1 MALRNLGP
9 LGMKW
14 LKILHILLAI
24 LFLGGILSSF
34 TLTLWLDLSAF
45 DEVYVTYKNLLRI
58 SDNVVR
64 YGAQGTLLV
73 GIVYGMFTTW
83 GFFKHTWLIVKW
95 LIFTVQTVLGIFIVD
110 HLMVANMAL
119 LESEGSAALRDPIF
133 LYNHHFRQS
142 IVVVQIVLTLVILM
156 ISGLKPWRSKSS
168 NSKPAQR
175 STYRVAEGAL
185 MEMKQ
190 KSGNRAGSG

>member
-1 MALRNLGP
+1 MAIRKLGP

-14 LKILHILLAI
+14 LRILHILLAI

-45 DEVYVTYKNLLRI
+45 DEVYVTYKNLLLI
-58 SDNVVR
+58 SDNIVR

-73 GIVYGMFTTW
+73 GIVYGVFTTW

-142 IVVVQIVLTLVILM
+142 IVVVQIVLTLVVLV
-156 ISGLKPWRSKSS
+156 ISGLKPWRAQS
-168 NSKPAQR
+168 SKPKPTPRGAYR
-175 STYRVAEGAL
+175 SAAGAL
-185 MEMKQ
+185 MEAKP
-190 KSGNRAGSG
+190 KSG

>member
-34 TLTLWLDLSAF
+34 TLTVWLDLSAF
-45 DEVYVTYKNLLRI
+45 DEVYITYKNLLLI
-58 SDNVVR
+58 SDNIVR

-73 GIVYGMFTTW
+73 GIVYGAFTTW
-83 GFFKHTWLIVKW
+83 GFFKHRWLTVKW
-95 LIFTVQTVLGIFIVD
+95 LIFTVQTVLGIFLVD

-119 LESEGSAALRDPIF
+119 LESEGSAALHDPSF

-142 IVVVQIVLTLVILM
+142 IVVVQIVLTLVILI
-156 ISGLKPWRSKSS
+156 ISGLKPWRSQSS
-168 NSKPAQR
+168 NAKPTVR
-175 STYRVAEGAL
+175 GSYTPAEEVL
-185 MEMKQ
+185 K
-190 KSGNRAGSG
+190 RGSVR

>member
-1 MALRNLGP
+1 MAIRKLGP

-34 TLTLWLDLSAF
+34 TLTVRLDLAAF
-45 DEVYVTYKNLLRI
+45 DEVYVTYKNLLLI
-58 SDNVVR
+58 SDNIVR

-73 GIVYGMFTTW
+73 GIVYGLFTTW
-83 GFFKHTWLIVKW
+83 GFFKHTWLTVKW

-119 LESEGSAALRDPIF
+119 LESEGRAALRDPIF

-142 IVVVQIVLTLVILM
+142 IVVVQIGLTLFVLV
-156 ISGLKPWRSKSS
+156 ISGLKPWRPKRS
-168 NSKPAQR
+168 NPKPTLH
-175 STYRVAEGAL
+175 S
-185 MEMKQ
+185 
-190 KSGNRAGSG
+190 NRAAADTYLSIQQKAVS

>member
-24 LFLGGILSSF
+24 LFLGGILSSL

-45 DEVYVTYKNLLRI
+45 AEVYVTYRNLLLI
-58 SDNVVR
+58 SDHVVR

-73 GIVYGMFTTW
+73 GIVYGAFTTW
-83 GFFKHTWLIVKW
+83 GFFKHRWLTVKW
-95 LIFTVQTVLGIFIVD
+95 IIFTVQTVLGIFIVD

-119 LESEGSAALRDPIF
+119 LTSEGSAALRDPIF
-133 LYNHHFRQS
+133 LHNHLFRQT
-142 IVVVQIVLTLVILM
+142 IVVVQIVLTLLILI
-156 ISGLKPWRSKSS
+156 ISGLKPWRTKSS
-168 NSKPAQR
+168 AAKPKLR
-175 STYRVAEGAL
+175 SNYTPAEGAFH
-185 MEMKQ
+185 E
-190 KSGNRAGSG
+190 G

>member
-1 MALRNLGP
+1 MAIRNLGP

-64 YGAQGTLLV
+64 SL
-73 GIVYGMFTTW
+73 
-83 GFFKHTWLIVKW
+83 
-95 LIFTVQTVLGIFIVD
+95 
-110 HLMVANMAL
+110 
-119 LESEGSAALRDPIF
+119 S
-133 LYNHHFRQS
+133 
-142 IVVVQIVLTLVILM
+142 
-156 ISGLKPWRSKSS
+156 
-168 NSKPAQR
+168 
-175 STYRVAEGAL
+175 
-185 MEMKQ
+185 
-190 KSGNRAGSG
+190 